1 MTLQTERAEWLQFQR
16 DLQVAV
22 SVADRLRAEAEQALD
37 AVREH
42 HGAAEA
48 RLAQALKRQQDS
60 KKVSPSPDRCRLCT
74 SLHDY
79 TNKLHKM
86 SFCTSIVWWLKY

>member
-1 MTLQTERAEWLQFQR
+1 MWLMLFMESSCSI
-16 DLQVAV
+16 A
-22 SVADRLRAEAEQALD
+22 RLEYFDCKDGAAAALD
-37 AVREH
+37 RCDK
-42 HGAAEA
+42 
-48 RLAQALKRQQDS
+48 ALKRQQDS